1 MMCLWPRIIC
11 DKAKW
16 DHGSQ
21 KQTSCPNL
29 ALSLV
34 INSDWAQNQLAK
46 LRSRRLGYLGK
57 RRKECQETQV
67 LQINQPGARGVES
80 FR

>member
-1 MMCLWPRIIC
+1 MGSRLSETDQLSEPGII
-11 DKAKW
+11 
-16 DHGSQ
+16 S
-21 KQTSCPNL
+21 S
-29 ALSLV
+29 

-67 LQINQPGARGVES
+67 LQINQPGARGVKS